1 MALYSRQGSSR
12 LGAGAASNADNSAGQ
27 AATAPGSAPSSA
39 VALGGL
45 TAGTGQAGQ
54 RAAGNIRRTAQGLG
68 RRAGEA
74 ARSFYST
81 DDRYTRNPGWS
92 AGDFAKPE
100 EPKVYSNDPSQA
112 GQAPVPLSQA
122 APAYVPP
129 KPAPGPASAPI
140 TQQQQQAAPL
150 VAPAAAAAPTMN
162 LTSPGTVRAEAGGAP
177 PANPLADVRGGAGNL
192 SARLQQPAAAP
203 APTGQSSADLVGA
216 VRADATSGNLSG
228 TLPQPAPTQVL
239 HRSNPDVSGF
249 LQAQKR
255 ILR

>member
-12 LGAGAASNADNSAGQ
+12 LGAGAASNADNNAGQ
-27 AATAPGSAPSSA
+27 AAPAAGSAPSSA

-54 RAAGNIRRTAQGLG
+54 RATGNIRRTAQGLG

-129 KPAPGPASAPI
+129 KPAPTPAPAVQAP
-140 TQQQQQAAPL
+140 QAL
-150 VAPAAAAAPTMN
+150 VAPTPTPAVAP
-162 LTSPGTVRAEAGGAP
+162 AP
-177 PANPLADVRGGAGNL
+177 PVMNIATPKPAVQSPIDKPISNDLGTAPGASVAPVAI
-192 SARLQQPAAAP
+192 SAPAYQDPFAIDTVPAP
-203 APTGQSSADLVGA
+203 APTRQLSSG
-216 VRADATSGNLSG
+216 
-228 TLPQPAPTQVL
+228 
-239 HRSNPDVSGF
+239 PDVGGF

-255 ILR
+255 ILGR

>member
-12 LGAGAASNADNSAGQ
+12 LGAGAASNADNNAGQ
-27 AATAPGSAPSSA
+27 AAPAAGSAPSSA

-54 RAAGNIRRTAQGLG
+54 RATGNIRRTAQGLG

-129 KPAPGPASAPI
+129 KPARPTRRPRSV
-140 TQQQQQAAPL
+140 QQQQQAAPL
-150 VAPAAAAAPTMN
+150 VAPARRAGSDDR
-162 LTSPGTVRAEAGGAP
+162 TSPAPGTVRAEAIGAT
-177 PANPLADVRGGAGNL
+177 PANPLADVRGVADRQVRQAPATT
-192 SARLQQPAAAP
+192 SATP
-203 APTGQSSADLVGA
+203 APTGQSSADLVGDLGA
-216 VRADATSGNLSG
+216 GLPGPVRD
-228 TLPQPAPTQVL
+228 
-239 HRSNPDVSGF
+239 
-249 LQAQKR
+249 
-255 ILR
+255 